1 MATPDTVN
9 RVTTRIH
16 GVSDDIG
23 IPQDT
28 VEAAVT
34 LFRQLGDDPGFDL
47 HRADPLGASVLVI
60 ACRRDGLPIT
70 VSDVTDAWADVSDDS
85 PGHFEP
91 SNVYQRMRKVKEA
104 TGMGALPPSP
114 QDLIDRFAAEL
125 GLPDPLAEA
134 AVKLLKDAADSDS
147 SVGGAGKSPS
157 GIAAGSVYLAAR
169 INDRRMEFPQYEIAA
184 VADVSEVTIRNRYQ
198 HLAELLG
205 GEDQLSSD
213 DRYAV
218 ATEDGSAAEPTSADP
233 S

>member
-1 MATPDTVN
+1 MATPDTAN
-9 RVTTRIH
+9 RVTERIQ
-16 GVSDDIG
+16 GVSAEIG
-23 IPQDT
+23 VPDETEQT
-28 VEAAVT
+28 AVT
-34 LFRQLGDDPGFDL
+34 LFGQLADDPNFDL

-70 VSDVTDAWADVSDDS
+70 VSDVTESWAEVADDS

-125 GLPDPLAEA
+125 GLPDPLA
-134 AVKLLKDAADSDS
+134 DAAIRLLEDASESDS

-169 INDRRMEFPQYEIAA
+169 INDRRMDFPQYEIAA

-205 GEDQLSSD
+205 GEEQLSSD
-213 DRYAV
+213 DRYTVNTDASSN
-218 ATEDGSAAEPTSADP
+218 TAERSSAD
-233 S
+233 

>member
-1 MATPDTVN
+1 MATPDTAS
-9 RVTTRIH
+9 RVTTRIEEVSAEI
-16 GVSDDIG
+16 GVADETT
-23 IPQDT
+23 QT
-28 VEAAVT
+28 AVT
-34 LFRQLGDDPGFDL
+34 LFSQLAEDPDFDL

-70 VSDVTDAWADVSDDS
+70 VSDVTDAWANVSDDS

-114 QDLIDRFAAEL
+114 QDLIDRFAEEL
-125 GLPDPLAEA
+125 GLPDALAEA
-134 AVKLLKDAADSDS
+134 AVRLLEDASESDD

-205 GEDQLSSD
+205 GEEHLTGE

-218 ATEDGSAAEPTSADP
+218 NTDQDSTAAEPTSAD
-233 S
+233 